1 MTVGSTL
8 IKFFQ
13 WVMYKV
19 IIKIFTDIYKYW
31 FQCKTISLAVGI
43 ALAAYC
49 YMTNKNRISGRRL
62 LTRSV
67 GAGVFG
73 IYVTGLLY
81 ITLFMR
87 YVGMRREI
95 DLIPFHF
102 IKTYQRDFVLFVEN
116 ILLFIP
122 MGMSLQGYKKNA
134 KFTIGCAIV
143 ISLMIELLQYV
154 FCCGKTEVD
163 DVMANVIGAIIGY
176 IIIKIMTKG

>member
-1 MTVGSTL
+1 MDKNGYDFIIMVKGCKELVNKYVLANKGT
-8 IKFFQ
+8 FMFQ
-13 WVMYKV
+13 RSILLSYFLRCKGQTPLSFYK
-19 IIKIFTDIYKYW
+19 I
-31 FQCKTISLAVGI
+31 
-43 ALAAYC
+43 
-49 YMTNKNRISGRRL
+49 
-62 LTRSV
+62 RSV

-73 IYVTGLLY
+73 IYVTALLY

-116 ILLFIP
+116 IILFIP
-122 MGMSLQGYKKNA
+122 LGMFLQAYKKNT

>member
-1 MTVGSTL
+1 M
-8 IKFFQ
+8 
-13 WVMYKV
+13 

-31 FQCKTISLAVGI
+31 FQCRKIAFAVGLALAV
-43 ALAAYC
+43 YF
-49 YMTNKNRISGRRL
+49 YMINKNKVRGRRL

-67 GAGVFG
+67 GTGVFG

-102 IKTYQRDFVLFVEN
+102 IKIYQRDFVLFVEN
-116 ILLFIP
+116 IILFIP
-122 MGMSLQGYKKNA
+122 MGMFLQAYKKNT
-134 KFTIGCAIV
+134 KFAIGCAIV

-163 DVMANVIGAIIGY
+163 DVMANVIGAIIGCS
-176 IIIKIMTKG
+176 IIKTRSKA